1 MTASLMNK
9 ESRRPLR
16 EKTSNVPS
24 KPVSGRSCE
33 KWIKRIAIFSFVFA
47 AVVLFMAPVFAQTTG
62 VRMPIPNIG
71 LNVTEAKNP
80 KEVALSM
87 QILFLLTILSLAPAI
102 AMTMTSFTRVVIVLD
117 FVRRALSLQQMPP
130 TQVIVGLAIFLTGF
144 IMAPT
149 FKQINEQALQPYFNG
164 KMSNEQ
170 FFDKAMDPMRTFMFK
185 NTRKKDIA
193 LFVDLAKIEKP
204 KVEADVPSYCLV
216 PAFMISELK
225 RAFEMGIYIFIP
237 FIVIDMIVSSALMAM
252 GMIMLPPVMISLPF
266 KIILF
271 VLIDGWNL
279 VVYELVKSYRM

>member
-1 MTASLMNK
+1 M
-9 ESRRPLR
+9 
-16 EKTSNVPS
+16 PS
-24 KPVSGRSCE
+24 KSGGSHSCE

-149 FKQINEQALQPYFNG
+149 FKEINEKALQPYFNG